1 MKLEH
6 LNQLMDA
13 KAKEKTEAKS
23 DAQTDAALFNNFVH
37 LQQQKHYEYL
47 MNEFIN
53 QQQMQLKLQLE
64 QQIQNLIPNTADLS
78 MLSNILLSSSMANS
92 GHTGHASAPSSS
104 ESSCPYARVQVDYSH
119 QSAVEQNF
127 VCFLNKKKITIGRKL
142 NASLVNT
149 DNMKLADVLIE
160 NSTLVSRHH
169 FSVELKASS
178 KSAPTSSSS
187 DFCYM
192 DSEDS
197 ENSDADDQIDK
208 SKHYYWKLLCTSK
221 NGLFINTRYI
231 QTGKHVQLLNKKYT
245 FRFPNTNI
253 KVYFES
259 LVDTVHGC
267 TPSPTLTTVSSEEAD
282 RAAAQAEPK
291 KEPKSNNKIAQI
303 LMQKQME
310 QQRTSSEPPKREE
323 MHMDESSN
331 HSHSDKTEQ
340 EASCKKPPYSYAQLI
355 AQAISSSKE
364 QQLTLSQIYQ
374 FISSNYSYYK
384 LDDKGWQNSIRHN
397 LSLNRNFVKVARQQN
412 EPGKG
417 SFWRIE
423 SSSELKVKEQAFNR
437 KSRSSTPN
445 GMSRTANQSSPN
457 YSSSSSS
464 SINEAKEENEK
475 SPVDQNE
482 ALMNYLK
489 TQGSQVP
496 YLTLQP
502 MDQMQAILGNNL
514 FNSNP
519 ALIQLL
525 CQNMVQSQNNLA
537 SQNLLVIQ
545 PQVPQVA
552 IQTDNSVKLRLLLND
567 ETNGPNCKRTISQ
580 VLANNEISHENGNKK
595 SCQENDADSSKL
607 STSTSNQNDNQE
619 S

>member
-6 LNQLMDA
+6 LNQLIEN
-13 KAKEKTEAKS
+13 KAKENTETKKDS
-23 DAQTDAALFNNFVH
+23 QTDAALFNNFVH
-37 LQQQKHYEYL
+37 LQQQKQYEYL

-53 QQQMQLKLQLE
+53 QQQLQLKFQLE
-64 QQIQNLIPNTADLS
+64 QQIQNLIPNSIDLS
-78 MLSNILLSSSMANS
+78 MLNNIFLSNSMPNNSQHNSSAQ
-92 GHTGHASAPSSS
+92 SSS
-104 ESSCPYARVQVDYSH
+104 ESSYPFARIEIDYSND
-119 QSAVEQNF
+119 SAEKNF

-142 NASLVNT
+142 NPSLINS
-149 DNMKLADVLIE
+149 DNIKLADILIE

-169 FSVELKASS
+169 FSVELKSSS
-178 KSAPTSSSS
+178 KSISANSNS
-187 DFCYM
+187 DFCYI

-197 ENSDADDQIDK
+197 ENSDNDTQQIDTN
-208 SKHYYWKLLCTSK
+208 KHYYWKLLCTSK

-231 QTGKHVQLLNKKYT
+231 QTGKHVQLFNKKYT

-259 LVDTVHGC
+259 LIDTVNAC
-267 TPSPTLTTVSSEEAD
+267 TPSPTLTTVSSEETERPAIS
-282 RAAAQAEPK
+282 EPK
-291 KEPKSNNKIAQI
+291 KESKSNNKIAQI

-310 QQRTSSEPPKREE
+310 QQQNTETKKEE
-323 MHMDESSN
+323 VNHDESSN
-331 HSHSDKTEQ
+331 QSNSDKIEQ
-340 EASCKKPPYSYAQLI
+340 DNSCKKPPYSYAQLI

-437 KSRSSTPN
+437 KSRSTTPN
-445 GMSRTANQSSPN
+445 GINRMANQSSPN

-464 SINEAKEENEK
+464 SINDAKEENDK
-475 SPVDQNE
+475 TTNDQNQM
-482 ALMNYLK
+482 LLNYFK
-489 TQGSQVP
+489 TQSGQVP

-502 MDQMQAILGNNL
+502 LDQIQAILSNNL

-525 CQNMVQSQNNLA
+525 CQNMVQNQNNMA
-537 SQNLLVIQ
+537 NQNLLVIQ

-567 ETNGPNCKRTISQ
+567 ESNGLNLKRTISQ
-580 VLANNEISHENGNKK
+580 VLGNNENSHENANKK
-595 SCQENDADSSKL
+595 SCQENDVDNSKL
-607 STSTSNQNDNQE
+607 ATSTVNQNDKQE

>member
-6 LNQLMDA
+6 LNQLIDT
-13 KAKEKTEAKS
+13 KTKENSEVQKEA
-23 DAQTDAALFNNFVH
+23 QPDAALFNNFVH
-37 LQQQKHYEYL
+37 LQQQKQYEYL

-53 QQQMQLKLQLE
+53 QQQIQLKLQLE
-64 QQIQNLIPNTADLS
+64 QQIQNLIPNTIDLS
-78 MLSNILLSSSMANS
+78 MLNNIFLSNPMVNGEQNSSSAQC
-92 GHTGHASAPSSS
+92 SS
-104 ESSCPYARVQVDYSH
+104 ESSYPYARIEIDYSN
-119 QSAVEQNF
+119 ELGEKNF
-127 VCFLNKKKITIGRKL
+127 VYFLNKKVISFGRKL
-142 NASLVNT
+142 NPNLINS
-149 DNMKLADVLIE
+149 DNVKLADILIE

-169 FSVELKASS
+169 FSVELKSSS
-178 KSAPTSSSS
+178 KSISPSSNL

-197 ENSDADDQIDK
+197 ENSDNHDQIDK
-208 SKHYYWKLLCTSK
+208 NKHYYWKLLCTSK

-253 KVYFES
+253 KIYFES
-259 LVDTVHGC
+259 LVETAQTC
-267 TPSPTLTTVSSEEAD
+267 YTSPAHNAVSLEEVERPAL
-282 RAAAQAEPK
+282 AESK
-291 KEPKSNNKIAQI
+291 REPKSNNKIAQI
-303 LMQKQME
+303 LMQKQIE
-310 QQRTSSEPPKREE
+310 QQKNTEIKKEE
-323 MHMDESSN
+323 MNHDESSN
-331 HSHSDKTEQ
+331 HSNSDKIEQ
-340 EASCKKPPYSYAQLI
+340 DSSCKKPPYSYAQLI

-437 KSRSSTPN
+437 KSRSTTPN
-445 GMSRTANQSSPN
+445 GINRVANQSSPN

-464 SINEAKEENEK
+464 SINEIKEENDKTLNE
-475 SPVDQNE
+475 QNQI
-482 ALMNYLK
+482 LMNYLK
-489 TQGSQVP
+489 TQSGQIP

-502 MDQMQAILGNNL
+502 LDQIQAILSNNL

-525 CQNMVQSQNNLA
+525 CQNIVQNQNNLVN
-537 SQNLLVIQ
+537 QNLLVIQ

-552 IQTDNSVKLRLLLND
+552 MPVDNSVKLRLLLND
-567 ETNGPNCKRTISQ
+567 ESNGLNSKRTLSQ
-580 VLANNEISHENGNKK
+580 TQGDNEISHDNGNKK
-595 SCQENDADSSKL
+595 SCQESDLDNSKL
-607 STSTSNQNDNQE
+607 FNSKVNQNDNQV
-619 S
+619 